1 MLDLI
6 KDFVAMIRGYFDGA
20 YNGADN
26 NPYGDER
33 RYYYR
38 RGFDKGLY
46 IYCGKARG
54 YKSE

>member
-20 YNGADN
+20 YNGADS